1 MPALPCRLQRH
12 PPGCAPGVPVILS
25 IGCLLELEC
34 PAATPLLV
42 LVHPHRSRQA
52 DVQRAETVSLLPDR
66 PYEVLSD
73 QLGNRWCRLM
83 AANGRTRFQ
92 FSTSIHCDDT
102 PDPVVQSAP
111 QTPVQ
116 FLPIDAYAYLN
127 ASTYCD
133 TQALMGLAW
142 DTFGSRGW
150 QGWSLVQAICDWV
163 HGRIRF
169 DSRAT
174 QPHQTAS
181 QTVAQG
187 TGVCRDF
194 AHLAIT
200 LSRCLN
206 IPARYCTG
214 YLGSTGLPL
223 GEAPVDFS
231 SWFEVYLGDR
241 WFCFDARHNTPRIG
255 RVLIARGRDAG
266 DVPFLRSFGT
276 HALTQLTVISEP
288 LISESVTSE
297 PVISDQQIS

>member
-1 MPALPCRLQRH
+1 
-12 PPGCAPGVPVILS
+12 VILS

-52 DVQRAETVSLLPDR
+52 DLQTAETVSLQPDR
-66 PYEVLSD
+66 PYEVLTD
-73 QLGNRWCRLM
+73 QLGNRWCRLV

-92 FSTSIHCDDT
+92 FSTSLHCDDS
-102 PDPVVQSAP
+102 PEPVVRSAP

-116 FLPIDAYAYLN
+116 FLPVDAYPYLN

-133 TQALMGLAW
+133 TQALMALAW
-142 DTFGSRGW
+142 DSFGSCGL
-150 QGWSLVQAICDWV
+150 QGWGLVEAICDWV
-163 HGRIRF
+163 HKRIRF
-169 DSRAT
+169 DRNAS

-181 QTVAQG
+181 QTIAAG
-187 TGVCRDF
+187 AGVCRDF

-214 YLGSTGLPL
+214 YLRHGGLAA

-241 WFCFDARHNTPRIG
+241 WFSFDARHNHAGPG

-266 DVPFLRSFGT
+266 DVPFLKSFGS
-276 HALTQLTVISEP
+276 HRLTKLTVISEP
-288 LISESVTSE
+288 
-297 PVISDQQIS
+297 SDQLS